1 MAVNKNWLLRRSNIR
16 RLRQA
21 ADAAADD
28 ADISRTLKNYFI
40 DLQNILGD
48 IENELRRNNA

>member
-1 MAVNKNWLLRRSNIR
+1 MAVNKNWLLTRSNIR

-28 ADISRTLKNYFI
+28 AGISRTLKNYFI

-48 IENELRRNNA
+48 IENELRRSNA